1 MRIDK
6 LISNSTSLSRKEIKS
21 YIKKGLIVCNG
32 EPVKN
37 AELKVDEMTEAFET
51 ATTAAAYIDVVDA
64 AIEEIATAK
73 AEIGAV
79 QSRLDSAAESLT
91 TTIENTTA
99 SYSTIMDADIAEE
112 SAEFTKQQILQQSS
126 AALLVQANQLP
137 ALALQ
142 LVQG

>member
-1 MRIDK
+1 MVQK
-6 LISNSTSLSRKEIKS
+6 LNVFTSKAAEDLGL
-21 YIKKGLIVCNG
+21 KK
-32 EPVKN
+32 
-37 AELKVDEMTEAFET
+37 DEMTEAFET
-51 ATTAAAYIDVVDA
+51 ATTASQYIDIVDT
-64 AIEEIATAK
+64 AIETIATAK

-79 QSRLDSAAESLT
+79 QSRLDSATESLT

-142 LVQG
+142 LIQ